1 MANDAEAPAPVV
13 ITNFRPAPILAI
25 AGGPGLVLG
34 LAVIALTAAGVYD
47 ALLLTDVPMGAYL
60 EGLILVLMSSASVM
74 LILTVVTTP
83 AKLIVDANGI
93 EVRRT
98 SAMFLSGAPH
108 VRNIP
113 RERIARM
120 KATKVV
126 QASASEG
133 SSHHVSYTV
142 VFANKDGERV
152 GTIETLAST
161 EVVNQ
166 LASALNVTVDILD
179 EA

>member
-13 ITNFRPAPILAI
+13 ITNFQPTLILALVV
-25 AGGPGLVLG
+25 GPGLVLG
-34 LAVIALTAAGVYD
+34 LAVIALAAAGVYD
-47 ALLLTDVPMGAYL
+47 ALVLTNVPMGAYL
-60 EGLILVLMSSASVM
+60 EGMILVLMSLSSVM
-74 LILTVVTTP
+74 LILTLVKTP
-83 AKLIVDANGI
+83 VKLIVEANGI
-93 EVRRT
+93 EVRRA
-98 SAMFLSGAPH
+98 SAMLLTGAPH

-120 KATKVV
+120 KANKVV

-152 GTIETLAST
+152 GTIEALSST

>member
-1 MANDAEAPAPVV
+1 MANDAEAHAPVA

-25 AGGPGLVLG
+25 AGGTGLVLG
-34 LAVIALTAAGVYD
+34 LAIIVLAADGVYD
-47 ALLLTDVPMGAYL
+47 ALLLTDVPIGAYL
-60 EGLILVLMSSASVM
+60 EGLTLVLMSSASVM
-74 LILTVVTTP
+74 LILTSVKTP

-113 RERIARM
+113 RERIACM
-120 KATKVV
+120 KANKVV

-166 LASALNVTVDILD
+166 LASALNVKVGILD

>member
-1 MANDAEAPAPVV
+1 MENNAGAPAPVV

-34 LAVIALTAAGVYD
+34 LAVIALAAAGVYD

-60 EGLILVLMSSASVM
+60 EGMILVLMSLATVM
-74 LILTVVTTP
+74 LILTLVKTP

-93 EVRRT
+93 EVRRP
-98 SAMFLSGAPH
+98 SAMFLAGAPH

-120 KATKVV
+120 KANKVV
-126 QASASEG
+126 RPSSSEG
-133 SSHHVSYTV
+133 SSDHVSYTV

-166 LASALNVTVDILD
+166 LASALNVKVDILD